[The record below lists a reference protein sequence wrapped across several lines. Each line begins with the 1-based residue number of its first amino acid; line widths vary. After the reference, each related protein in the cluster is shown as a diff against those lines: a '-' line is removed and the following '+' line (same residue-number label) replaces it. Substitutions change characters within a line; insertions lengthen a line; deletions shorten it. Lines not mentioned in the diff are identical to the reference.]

1 MLSITGSRRFSEIGK
16 AVFIILV
23 VTFAAHFI
31 FFPLFGIYE
40 DDYIYTLPTMNF
52 SWQEFKGS
60 LLDAWLNP
68 VQARPL
74 NHFLRHIFFFFT
86 VRHGQLGAGFLLSWL
101 LVSANGIA
109 LYALI
114 RRITAYVA
122 ALVGA
127 LVFVL
132 FPLDTSRQIL
142 MHQTDLL
149 VPIFLLLVCFNLY
162 LSGRYWMAYIVMAI
176 SLLDL
181 ESLFPVFFAAP
192 ILAAGVTGTGWKR
205 LLKRLV
211 VHGVIMAG
219 LFGLLVIGR
228 LLLGEERARD
238 VASNPID
245 TVLRVIQLA
254 TEGPL
259 LGVLALVMR
268 PIDGAIHSSPTLL
281 PYLLLTVA
289 AIAWGLSSVATRGE
303 TESDPASAGP
313 PERRPALF
321 LFVAGLVA
329 WSLSYVLWIPN
340 DYFPPIVGIGR
351 LTGEHSEAAI
361 GAGLVSASLAA
372 WILSLSLA
380 PKRILAVLFSFYCGA
395 LVAFGIQIQLGEY
408 VTYWQE
414 TKRFWTELLDQIRDV
429 QDGEVV
435 LVEQSADARVMP
447 ITKGFG
453 EFDEETYL
461 PMALPLFVNF
471 PKTWKDEPRVYG
483 VWKGCGADDLGDSI
497 KVHTPIWAPTIWP
510 TVHTGNFIYL
520 RAVDGRLERV
530 TDSVTIEGKTL
541 QPKAPPT
548 QDLPPLPL
556 SNSYLN
562 LVSPVDENRWFTL
575 RDARS
580 YPR

>member
-1 MLSITGSRRFSEIGK
+1 MFAIKRNGQVTEIAK
-16 AVFIILV
+16 AVFVIML
-23 VTFAAHFI
+23 VTFVAHFV
-31 FFPLFGIYE
+31 FFPLFGLYE
-40 DDYIYTLPTMNF
+40 DDYILTLPTMNY
-52 SWQEFKGS
+52 SWHDFRGT
-60 LLDAWLNP
+60 LLGDWLNP
-68 VQARPL
+68 VMARPL

-101 LVSANGIA
+101 LVSANGIT

-114 RRITAYVA
+114 RRITAYAA

-149 VPIFLLLVCFNLY
+149 VPIFLLLVCFHLY
-162 LSGRYWMAYIVMAI
+162 LSGRHWMAYIVIAI

-192 ILAAGVTGTGWKR
+192 ILAAGATGTDWKR

-211 VHGVIMAG
+211 IHGVIMAG

-228 LLLGEERARD
+228 LLLGEERARN

-254 TEGPL
+254 TEGPWHGL
-259 LGVLALVMR
+259 QALVMR
-268 PIDGAIHSSPTLL
+268 PIDGVIHCSPTLL

-289 AIAWGLSSVATRGE
+289 VIAWGLSGVATRGE
-303 TESDPASAGP
+303 TERDPASVALP
-313 PERRPALF
+313 KRRPALF
-321 LFVAGLVA
+321 LLIGGLTA

-340 DYFPPIVGIGR
+340 DYFPPIIGIGR

-372 WILSLSLA
+372 WILSLWLA
-380 PKRILAVLFSFYCGA
+380 PKRILAVLFSCYCGA
-395 LVAFGIQIQLGEY
+395 IVAFGVQIQLSEY
-408 VTYWQE
+408 VPYWEE
-414 TKRFWTELLDQIRDV
+414 TKRFWSTLLNQIKDV
-429 QDGEVV
+429 QDGEEV

-453 EFDEETYL
+453 EFAEEAYL
-461 PMALPLFVNF
+461 PMALPIFVDF
-471 PKTWKDEPRVYG
+471 PTTWKQRPRVYG
-483 VWKGCGADDLGDSI
+483 LWKGCGSDDFGDS
-497 KVHTPIWAPTIWP
+497 VTLHTPMWAPDIWP
-510 TVHTGNFIYL
+510 KIHSGSFIYF
-520 RAVDGRLERV
+520 RVINGSLERV
-530 TDSVTIEGKTL
+530 TDWVTIEGKRL
-541 QPKAPPT
+541 LPKAAPSE
-548 QDLPPLPL
+548 DLPPLPL
-556 SNSYLN
+556 SSTYLN
-562 LVSPVDENRWFTL
+562 LMSPIDSNRWPTL
-575 RDARS
+575 RDAKS